1 MVVET
6 IDFYADEDAELPPP
20 MTQKDVILL
29 NRAGLEDE
37 EAAPEEDTEAG
48 KEGKVRNLA
57 SCMVQASLLGFH
69 SSSAQA
75 TTKFGLQHS
84 SVAPCSL
91 VICSSV
97 QL

>member
-6 IDFYADEDAELPPP
+6 IDFYADEDSELPPP

-48 KEGKVRNLA
+48 KEGKV
-57 SCMVQASLLGFH
+57 
-69 SSSAQA
+69 
-75 TTKFGLQHS
+75 
-84 SVAPCSL
+84 
-91 VICSSV
+91 
-97 QL
+97 